1 MERLDKFI
9 ASQTGLSRT
18 QVHEKLRVGA
28 VRVNGAVE
36 RKKDRKIDPNN
47 DAVCLDGEEI
57 SYRKFLYIMMNKP
70 AGLVSA
76 SRDPKMKTV
85 IDILPPEMKRKG
97 LFPAGRL
104 DRDTTGLLII
114 TDDGDLAH
122 KMLAPGKG
130 VFKSYLAALDG
141 PVGDREKEMF
151 AKGIEIDG
159 GELCL
164 PAYLD
169 IAEDGMS
176 AVIRICE
183 GKYHQVKRM
192 FEAVGR
198 RVVALKRL
206 SIGAL
211 SLDESLGEGEC
222 RFLDESER
230 DRLLTN

>member
-1 MERLDKFI
+1 MERLDKFL

-18 QVHEKLRVGA
+18 QVHEKIRTGA
-28 VRVNGAVE
+28 VKVNSATE
-36 RKKDRKIDPNN
+36 KKKDRKIDPLK
-47 DAVCLDGEEI
+47 DTVCFEGNEI
-57 SYRKFLYIMMNKP
+57 AYREFLYIMMNKP

-85 IDILPPEMKRKG
+85 IDILPPEFRRKG

-130 VFKSYLAALDG
+130 IFKRYLAQLDG
-141 PVGDREKEMF
+141 CVGEREINAFE
-151 AKGIEIDG
+151 KGIEIDG

-164 PAYLD
+164 PAGLEP
-169 IAEDGMS
+169 IGDGSS
-176 AVIRICE
+176 AVVKICE

-198 RVVALKRL
+198 YVTALKRL

-211 SLDESLGEGEC
+211 NLDETLEEGEC
-222 RFLDESER
+222 RLLEASEIDE
-230 DRLLTN
+230 LLKN